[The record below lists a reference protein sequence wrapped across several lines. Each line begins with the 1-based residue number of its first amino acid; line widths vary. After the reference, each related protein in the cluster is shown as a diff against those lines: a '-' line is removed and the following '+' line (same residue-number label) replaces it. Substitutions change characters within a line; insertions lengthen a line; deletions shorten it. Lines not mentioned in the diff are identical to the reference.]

1 MTPSHVRYRAAP
13 RPDLRRRLSQ
23 NLRRPSRREAPAE
36 RVQTVADAA
45 ERLGVRRLPHAEVE
59 LLGRPSRFGDE
70 ALLGALEREAL
81 VVEQGLDAL
90 DEVEVAPAIEALAR
104 RVLLRPKELE
114 LRLPVTENV
123 RRHAGDRLDLA
134 DPIVELLGGGGGRR
148 SVGYGVALLI
158 RCFSPL
164 LGLNVSTL
172 RAVISIDS
180 PV

>member
-23 NLRRPSRREAPAE
+23 NLRRPSRRETPAE
-36 RVQTVADAA
+36 RVQAVADAA

-90 DEVEVAPAIEALAR
+90 DEVEVAPPIEALAR

-114 LRLPVTENV
+114 LGLPVTEDV
-123 RRHAGDRLDLA
+123 RRHTGDRLDLA
-134 DPIVELLGGGGGRR
+134 DPIVELLGGGRR